1 VVLKQHRLLLRIYR
15 KFQETYNMKSQETLS
30 KIMELL
36 NLQDEVKL
44 ESMKLENGTVI
55 EAEAFEPNQ
64 EVFIVTEDERIA
76 LPIGEYEMEDGRILV
91 VAEEGVI
98 AEINEA
104 KEEEAPEEA
113 PAEEPAQEEEV
124 EQAEEEKEEEM
135 AYDTKE
141 ELTAAMDELKGMIDE
156 IKSMMSPKEEE
167 MSEEVVEEPKAEEVE
182 MSTDEPAAKPIKHN
196 PETKTPQMHK
206 FAEGARKDTLSRI
219 FDKLG

>member
-1 VVLKQHRLLLRIYR
+1 
-15 KFQETYNMKSQETLS
+15 MKSQETLG

-64 EVFIVTEDERIA
+64 EVFIVTEDEKIA
-76 LPIGEYEMEDGRILV
+76 LPIGEYELEDGRILV

-98 AEINEA
+98 AEVREA
-104 KEEEAPEEA
+104 KEEAPEEA
-113 PAEEPAQEEEV
+113 PAEAPAQEEEV
-124 EQAEEEKEEEM
+124 EQAEEEKEM
-135 AYDTKE
+135 AYATKE

-156 IKSMMSPKEEE
+156 IKAMMSPKE
-167 MSEEVVEEPKAEEVE
+167 MSEEVAEEQVE
-182 MSTDEPAAKPIKHN
+182 MSTDEPAAKPIKHS
-196 PETKTPQMHK
+196 PETKTAEMHK
-206 FAEGARKDTLSRI
+206 FGKGARKDTLSRI

>member
-1 VVLKQHRLLLRIYR
+1 
-15 KFQETYNMKSQETLS
+15 MKSQETLS

-135 AYDTKE
+135 AYATKE

-167 MSEEVVEEPKAEEVE
+167 MSEEVAEEVKEEEQVE
-182 MSTDEPAAKPIKHN
+182 MSTDEPAAKPIKHS
-196 PETKTPQMHK
+196 PETKTADMHK
-206 FAEGARKDTLSRI
+206 FAKGARKDTLSRI